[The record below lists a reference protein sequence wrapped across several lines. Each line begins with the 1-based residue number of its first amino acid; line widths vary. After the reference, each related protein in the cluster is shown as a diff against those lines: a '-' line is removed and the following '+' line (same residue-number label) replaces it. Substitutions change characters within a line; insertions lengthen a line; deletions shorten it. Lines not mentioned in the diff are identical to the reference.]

1 MGETE
6 HGLTLIRNSA
16 SLAQIQNLLSKD
28 CNPTEKA
35 LNLSSHTNSALY
47 LRVSRSLQ
55 VHSSADVCAQ
65 PQEFT
70 LGLANGYQ
78 HNWEI
83 YLERKKQGVQCRHLQ
98 ELCRGAIRRV
108 TWG

>member
-16 SLAQIQNLLSKD
+16 SFAQIQNLLSKD

-35 LNLSSHTNSALY
+35 LNLSSQTNSSLY

-55 VHSSADVCAQ
+55 VHSNADVCAQ
-65 PQEFT
+65 PQEIT
-70 LGLANGYQ
+70 LGLAYGYQ
-78 HNWEI
+78 HNYEGN
-83 YLERKKQGVQCRHLQ
+83 LSGKKRMS
-98 ELCRGAIRRV
+98 
-108 TWG
+108 